1 MNFFLNNDY
10 DINDDLILD
19 DYMQYENYN
28 INENK
33 NNKRTSD
40 FRHIQYNNLSLKNSL
55 LKEIDKETKKIE
67 KYFFQKIEE
76 FPKIFPE
83 KNLSSLEQAINYLE
97 SISIPSKCICPRI
110 IDTIPG

>member
-1 MNFFLNNDY
+1 MNFFLNNDD

-40 FRHIQYNNLSLKNSL
+40 FLNI
-55 LKEIDKETKKIE
+55 
-67 KYFFQKIEE
+67 
-76 FPKIFPE
+76 
-83 KNLSSLEQAINYLE
+83 
-97 SISIPSKCICPRI
+97 
-110 IDTIPG
+110 